1 MNPITQLHKY
11 YYPSPMKLYI
21 KISLFVVLVVAVSG
35 FLYALMLYN
44 QKHTDTAKAK
54 PDFVI
59 TSTVLQKEFED
70 NEKAASSKYINKILE
85 VTGNILSVTPV
96 DSAKTNISLN
106 TGNNVSSVICT
117 FPVLDHSK
125 IKIGEEITLRGE
137 CSGFT
142 QLFPGEPPL
151 DVLINNCSKVP
162 KR

>member
-1 MNPITQLHKY
+1 
-11 YYPSPMKLYI
+11 MKFYV
-21 KISLFVVLVVAVSG
+21 KIALFVVLVIAISG
-35 FLYALMLYN
+35 ILYGLYLFN
-44 QKHTDTAKAK
+44 LKHPDTAKAK

-70 NEKAASSKYINKILE
+70 NEKAASAKYINKILE
-85 VTGNILSVTPV
+85 VTGIIVSVTPV
-96 DSAKTNISLN
+96 DSANTNISLN

-125 IKIGEEITLRGE
+125 IKIGEEITLHGE

-162 KR
+162 KRK